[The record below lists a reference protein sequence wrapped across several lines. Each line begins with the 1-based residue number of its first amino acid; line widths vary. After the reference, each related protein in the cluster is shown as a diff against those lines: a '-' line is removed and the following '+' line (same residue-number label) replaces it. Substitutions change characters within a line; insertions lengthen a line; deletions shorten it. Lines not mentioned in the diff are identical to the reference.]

1 MSCDYADAARTA
13 YTTMV
18 KCFRDPKCSDY
29 WKLGNAFD
37 SMTDYLRWW
46 GGPDIALPGIVY
58 DRYQTLV
65 NPNTW
70 NRSDC
75 WYDDYGF
82 REITL
87 VIQRKFFSVL
97 SSLRW

>member
-1 MSCDYADAARTA
+1 MPCDYGDAAQNA

-18 KCFRDPKCSDY
+18 KCFQDPKCSDY

-46 GGPDIALPGIVY
+46 GGPDTALPGIVY

-65 NPNTW
+65 NPPNSW

-75 WYDDYGF
+75 GALDPEGRANADDS
-82 REITL
+82 
-87 VIQRKFFSVL
+87 KSNP
-97 SSLRW
+97 SA